1 MKIGINV
8 SFARKENTGIGQYT
22 FYLVREILNLAESQE
37 HIFYLYAD
45 EKESLQKMPDGN
57 GIIKRIVPTPFYK
70 RDDLVRKTT
79 WEKAILPRQVRRDE
93 IETFFSPYNSA
104 SSFPLTRYIMTL
116 HDVIWKVYEKEYVNN
131 FRKSIYAKQTF
142 DAVKRASHLIT
153 VSEYSKKDII
163 KYLKID
169 PALITVIK
177 NGIAKEFKHLDDRK
191 KLAQTLSGLG
201 IDSPY
206 IFYIGGLEKRKNLD
220 LLLKAFKKIVDNYTN
235 VLEKRKLVIAGEI
248 WDHEDPL
255 VTNVGKIVADLNL
268 GERVV
273 VLGKV
278 KNEDRVSLYNG
289 ADLLVFPSFYEGF
302 GMTVL
307 EAMACGCPVL
317 TSNQTAIPEVGGEAV
332 EYFNP
337 NREDELVQHLNK
349 LLADSTARSELARKG
364 INRAREFNWQTT
376 AEKTMTILT
385 NLN

>member
-1 MKIGINV
+1 
-8 SFARKENTGIGQYT
+8 
-22 FYLVREILNLAESQE
+22 
-37 HIFYLYAD
+37 
-45 EKESLQKMPDGN
+45 
-57 GIIKRIVPTPFYK
+57 
-70 RDDLVRKTT
+70 
-79 WEKAILPRQVRRDE
+79 
-93 IETFFSPYNSA
+93 
-104 SSFPLTRYIMTL
+104 MTL

-169 PALITVIK
+169 PAFITVIK

-201 IDSPY
+201 VDSPY

-268 GERVV
+268 SEKVV
-273 VLGKV
+273 ILGKV

-317 TSNQTAIPEVGGEAV
+317 ASNQTAIPEVGGEAV